1 MATNSIE
8 NKVPIRVYQFLP
20 STSAPTS
27 IALVAEVDD
36 YETAYFG
43 RGIITV
49 EGFSIVINKNK
60 TNAQYFQ
67 RGRLIQWGTDSR
79 KIGYIVECDLV
90 VDDTGKGGEEL
101 TVSGF
106 EAKYIFG
113 NRILY
118 PQYGQAKYIYAGA
131 AETVIKK
138 AVTDHCGASPIGY
151 SSATDT
157 NRAMARLT
165 INSDQARGSSY
176 TMSARLT
183 NLQDELLSVSK
194 STYLGYYVGLNLN
207 TSQIYLEVIPGVDR
221 TVSQSTNPRAIF
233 STDYNT
239 LQSANLTDS
248 ETEYK
253 NYALV
258 GGTGEGTARNIA
270 LVYLDSSPPADV
282 YRKEVFYDVRNY
294 ATADLSV
301 KGQGELTKVAVT
313 VYVEGA
319 ALPASTLR
327 LGTDFD
333 LGDIVTF
340 QRWGYS
346 TNSRLTAIKENIEH
360 GSYSID
366 FTIGKPYPELTLE
379 IDQEYNNIQS
389 ITNSTEIA

>member
-1 MATNSIE
+1 MQI
-8 NKVPIRVYQFLP
+8 KVPIRVYQFLP

-43 RGIITV
+43 RGLITV
-49 EGFSIVINKNK
+49 ESFNIVINKNK

-79 KIGYIVECDLV
+79 KIGYIVECDIV
-90 VDDTGKGGEEL
+90 VDDTGKGGEAL
-101 TVSGF
+101 TISGF
-106 EAKYIFG
+106 EAKYIFS
-113 NRILY
+113 NRIVY
-118 PQYGQAKYIYAGA
+118 PQYGQVKYTYAGT
-131 AETVIKK
+131 AEAVIKQ

-151 SSATDT
+151 SAATDT
-157 NRAMARLT
+157 NRTMSMLT
-165 INSDQARGSSY
+165 INTNQARGSTY
-176 TMSARLT
+176 TIAARYT
-183 NLQDELLSVSK
+183 NLQDELLSVAK

-207 TSQIYLEVIPGVDR
+207 TSKLYLEVVPGVDR
-221 TVSQSTNPRAIF
+221 TISQSTNPRAIF

-270 LVYLDSSPPADV
+270 LVYLDSSVPKDI
-282 YRKEVFYDVRNY
+282 YRKEVFYDVRTY
-294 ATADLSV
+294 ATADLPI
-301 KGQGELTKVAVT
+301 KGQGELTKVATT

-319 ALPASTLR
+319 ALPASTLK

-346 TNSRLTAIKENIEH
+346 TNSRLTAIKENIQA
-360 GSYSID
+360 GAYSID

-379 IDQEYNNIQS
+379 IDQEYNNVTS